1 MQEPD
6 PNLVRRARDGDRHAF
21 DEIVRTLRP
30 PVVRY
35 VDHLLRDHALAE
47 DVTQEAFVRCYR
59 NLDRYH
65 FEGRFTTWL
74 VQIAHN
80 AGIDAIRARD
90 RHRRAWDRVPPP
102 APATDPHARAEVRAA
117 LAALPAR
124 LREPL
129 LLVEITGFT
138 YAEAAEVLGIP
149 AGTVKSRVFHAR
161 RRLARWLAPE
171 ADDAL

>member
-1 MQEPD
+1 VQEPD
-6 PNLVRRARDGDRHAF
+6 PALIRRARDGDADAF
-21 DEIVRTLRP
+21 EEIVRALRP

-35 VDHLLRDHALAE
+35 VDHLVRDHALAE
-47 DVTQEAFVRCYR
+47 DVTQETFVRCYR
-59 NLDRYH
+59 NLDRYQ
-65 FEGRFTTWL
+65 FQGRFTTWV
-74 VQIAHN
+74 VQIARN

-90 RHRRAWDRVPPP
+90 RHARAWQRAPLP

-117 LAALPAR
+117 LAGLPAR

-129 LLVEITGFT
+129 LLVEVTGFT

-161 RRLARWLAPE
+161 RLLARWLRPE
-171 ADDAL
+171 VDDAL

>member
-1 MQEPD
+1 VQEPD
-6 PNLVRRARDGDRHAF
+6 PNLVRRARDGDRDAF
-21 DEIVRTLRP
+21 DEIVRALRP

-35 VDHLLRDHALAE
+35 VDHLVRDRALAE

-59 NLDRYH
+59 NLDRYQ

-74 VQIAHN
+74 VQIARN

-90 RHRRAWDRVPPP
+90 RHTRAWQRVPPA
-102 APATDPHARAEVRAA
+102 APATDPHARAEIRAA
-117 LAALPAR
+117 LASLPAR

-129 LLVEITGFT
+129 LLVEVTGFT
-138 YAEAAEVLGIP
+138 YLEAAEVLGVP

-161 RRLARWLAPE
+161 RQLARWLAPE
-171 ADDAL
+171 VRDAL